1 MPSRNATRKAE
12 AGKRR
17 PGRPPIH
24 AESWTKVTVVLFD
37 RQIAFLDRL
46 ADHIRATSTAEISRA
61 QLLRSMVDA
70 LTEADV
76 DLTSATSEQELKAII
91 LANFRH

>member
-12 AGKRR
+12 ADKRR

-37 RQIAFLDRL
+37 RQIVFLDRL
-46 ADHIRATSTAEISRA
+46 AEHIRATSAAEISRA

-70 LTEADV
+70 LSEAEV